1 MIGSVRRPMWLGV
14 IAVVAGAGMGTA
26 AGSPGA
32 PAKVE
37 GGGQVAAS
45 DGIHGPGDTITFT
58 AQQVA
63 GSPDAATGRI
73 NLVDRSQGP
82 GREVHFN
89 VDVTCLVVVGK
100 TATIAGT
107 STDASRQPFTVVVMD
122 AGESDT
128 ANDRVSITRPS
139 TPSCQAGEDDGMSEL
154 VRGNAQVT
162 AGDVPI

>member
-1 MIGSVRRPMWLGV
+1 MIRSVRSAVWLGV
-14 IAVVAGAGMGTA
+14 VVVVAGAGMGTA

-32 PAKVE
+32 LAKVE
-37 GGGQVAAS
+37 GGGQVAAA
-45 DGIHGPGDTITFT
+45 DGIRGPGDTITFT

-63 GSPDAATGRI
+63 GDADAATGRV

-89 VDVTCLVVVGK
+89 GDVTCLVVVGK

-107 STDASRQPFTVVVMD
+107 STDVSRQPFTVVVMD

-139 TPSCQAGEDDGMSEL
+139 APSCQAGNDDRMTEL